1 MSTLVYMKMLE
12 QTPAKYDRGMR
23 MLTLGRIDEIK
34 REIAAHWIAPGQEV
48 LELGCGTGTLA
59 SMMSDRGAKVV
70 ALDVSEPMLAE
81 ARKKAPTAVQ
91 FFHRTAT
98 EIGDLGSDRFD
109 RVVGT
114 LVLSELSDDEVD
126 YVLRAASRVLK
137 HGGMLVLADEIRP
150 ARLLERLPFY
160 AIRWPL
166 AAVTFALTQNSTH
179 ALKGIEGR
187 LERAGFRIV
196 SFKRYLLGSLALIT
210 AEKVACG
217 ID

>member
-23 MLTLGRIDEIK
+23 VLTLGRIDEIK
-34 REIAAHWIAPGQEV
+34 SEIASHWVEPGQEV

-59 SMMSDRGAKVV
+59 AMMAERGAEVV

-81 ARKKAPTAVQ
+81 ARKKAPAVQ
-91 FFHRTAT
+91 FLHRTAT
-98 EIGDLGSDRFD
+98 EIEELGSGRFD

-114 LVLSELSDDEVD
+114 LVLSELSDDELD
-126 YVLRAASRVLK
+126 YVLRAASTVLK
-137 HGGMLVLADEIRP
+137 PRGMLVFADEIRP

-179 ALKGIEGR
+179 ALKDIEGR
-187 LERAGFRIV
+187 LERAGFRVV
-196 SFKRYLLGSLALIT
+196 SLKRYLLGSLALIT
-210 AEKVACG
+210 AEKSSCG
-217 ID
+217 IG

>member
-23 MLTLGRIDEIK
+23 ILTLGRIDEIK
-34 REIAAHWIAPGQEV
+34 REIASHWVEPGQEV

-59 SMMSDRGAKVV
+59 AMMAERGAGIV

-81 ARKKAPTAVQ
+81 ARKKAPAVQ
-91 FFHRTAT
+91 FLHRTAT
-98 EIGDLGSDRFD
+98 EIEELGSGRFD

-126 YVLRAASRVLK
+126 YVLRAASTVLK
-137 HGGMLVLADEIRP
+137 PGGMLVLADEIRP

-160 AIRWPL
+160 AVRWPL
-166 AAVTFALTQNSTH
+166 AAVTFAFTQNSTH
-179 ALKGIEGR
+179 ALKNIEGR
-187 LERAGFRIV
+187 LERAGFRVV
-196 SFKRYLLGSLALIT
+196 SLKRYLLGSLALVV
-210 AEKVACG
+210 AEKISCG
-217 ID
+217 NG

>member
-23 MLTLGRIDEIK
+23 ILTLGRIDEIK
-34 REIAAHWIAPGQEV
+34 REIASHLVEPGHEI
-48 LELGCGTGTLA
+48 LELGCGTGALA
-59 SMMSDRGAKVV
+59 AMMAERGAEVV

-81 ARKKAPTAVQ
+81 ARMKAPAVQ
-91 FFHRTAT
+91 FLHRTAT
-98 EIGDLGSDRFD
+98 EIEELGSGRFD

-126 YVLRAASRVLK
+126 FVLRAALTVLK
-137 HGGMLVLADEIRP
+137 PGGLLVLADEIRP

-160 AIRWPL
+160 AVRWPL

-179 ALKGIEGR
+179 ALKNIEGR
-187 LERAGFRIV
+187 LERAGFRAV
-196 SFKRYLLGSLALIT
+196 CLKRYLLGSLALIT
-210 AEKVACG
+210 AEKISCG
-217 ID
+217 NG